1 MREYFSEM
9 EEIKTYADFVSNV
22 STKHK
27 IRTLARDFTVAAKSV
42 SSKIPVTNSWIR
54 LVYYHHVFDD
64 ERKGFEKQIKYMKN
78 YGEFISLD
86 QVVQLIN
93 GEEKLSGR
101 YFSMSFDDGIQNNY
115 TNMMPIT
122 DAHDVPVIIYLPT
135 DYIGR
140 QDYTSE
146 EKRRIGLKL
155 PENPK
160 QLSYLSWD
168 QCIEMLDHKVTF
180 GSHTASHR
188 KLSTLD
194 AEQIK
199 FELESSKKII
209 EDNLKQTCEHF
220 APPNGNINVD
230 FDPEI
235 SEKIARE
242 AGYKTLVSAT
252 RGITRQTSNLF
263 CLRREHLIGAWGN
276 YQLKYFLSRT

>member
-1 MREYFSEM
+1 M
-9 EEIKTYADFVSNV
+9 EEIKTYADFVSNI
-22 STKHK
+22 SNKHK
-27 IRTLARDFTVAAKSV
+27 IRTLARGITVAARSV
-42 SSKIPVTNSWIR
+42 SSKIPVTNNWIR

-64 ERKGFEKQIKYMKN
+64 ERKGFERQIKYMKN

-86 QVVQLIN
+86 QVVELIN
-93 GEEKLSGR
+93 GKEKLDGR
-101 YFSMSFDDGIQNNY
+101 YFSMSFDDGIRNNY

-140 QDYTSE
+140 QEYTSE

-168 QCIEMLDHKVTF
+168 QCNEMLGHKVTF

-194 AEQIK
+194 TVEIK

-209 EDNLKQTCEHF
+209 EKNLNRKCDHF

-230 FDPEI
+230 FYPEI
-235 SEKIARE
+235 AEKIARE
-242 AGYKTLVSAT
+242 AGYKTLVSAS
-252 RGITRQTSNLF
+252 RGISGKTSNVF
-263 CLRREHLIGAWGN
+263 CLRREHLVAAWGN
-276 YQLKYFLSRT
+276 HQLKYFLSRT